1 MTKIREIARMIEEYA
16 PLVLQEDYDNAGLI
30 IGNPEQEVKGVLI
43 TLDVTDEV
51 IDEAIENHCN
61 LIVAHHPLI
70 FGGVKKINPKNP
82 VGRMI
87 LSAVKNDIAVYAA
100 HTNLDNVSNGVNAM
114 ISQKLGLI
122 NTSVLQP
129 KEKMLKKLVTFCP
142 VDFAPKVREAIF
154 RAGAGHIGKYDDCS
168 FNTTGEGTFRAQE
181 GAKPFVGAVGEVHFE
196 PEVRIETVFPGFLQN
211 RIVSAMLKAH
221 PYEEVAYDVYSL
233 DNHYENTGAGM
244 IGELPVPETPS
255 EFLKRMKTV
264 FQAGCIRH
272 TKICKD
278 KIKKVALCGGTG
290 SFLLH
295 DAIALS
301 ADIFITA
308 DVKYHEFFN
317 ADNRIIIADVGH
329 YESEQFTKE
338 LLMNL
343 IKKKFSTFA
352 VRFSEVNTNPIGYF
366 C

>member
-1 MTKIREIARMIEEYA
+1 MTKIKEITQAIEEFA

-30 IGNPEQEVKGVLI
+30 IGDANREVKGVLI

-51 IDEAIENHCN
+51 INEAVENHCN

-70 FGGVKKINPKNP
+70 FRGVKKINSKNP

-87 LSAVKNDIAVYAA
+87 ISAVKNDIAVYAA

-114 ISQKLGLI
+114 IARKLGLV
-122 NTSVLQP
+122 NTSVLHP

-142 VDFAPKVREAIF
+142 ADFASNVREAVF
-154 RAGAGHIGKYDDCS
+154 KAGAGHIGKYDSCS
-168 FNTTGEGTFRAQE
+168 FNTDGEGTFRAQE
-181 GAKPFVGAVGEVHFE
+181 GAKPFVGKVGELHFE

-211 RIVSAMLKAH
+211 RIVSALLQAH
-221 PYEEVAYDVYSL
+221 PYEEVAYDIYSL
-233 DNHYENTGAGM
+233 DNHYEHTGAGM
-244 IGELPVPETPS
+244 IGELPSPEAPH
-255 EFLKRMKTV
+255 EFLKRVKNV
-264 FQAGCIRH
+264 FQAGCLRH
-272 TKICKD
+272 TAICKE
-278 KIKKVALCGGTG
+278 KIVKVALCGGTG

-295 DAIALS
+295 DAIARG
-301 ADIFITA
+301 ADIFITG
-308 DVKYHEFFN
+308 DVKYHEFFD
-317 ADNRIIIADVGH
+317 ADNRIIIADAGH

-338 LLMNL
+338 LLMNI

-352 VRFSEVNTNPIGYF
+352 VRFSEINTNPIGYF